1 MKYGVTWWA
10 KQWLNSLNKI
20 DYSNRLERGLS
31 YADNG
36 SVVYIS
42 YSGNKIIAKV
52 QGTRDI
58 PYNVS
63 IDVPEFSD
71 EQKKLLINIINSNP
85 QILSKLL
92 NNEISPELESLALDN
107 GIRIFPNS
115 WKDFKMRC
123 SCPDWVVPCK
133 HIAAVLYLFANEID
147 KNPFII
153 FNLHGLN
160 LLDEFHNV
168 GIDTK
173 NTGIANYDNF
183 FTTSLNKIN
192 VNNEKSILYDLD
204 FSKLSS
210 ERSSPFLLLA
220 PSPVFYTGD
229 FKELFIKTADKLSN
243 YVEKN
248 FINHEKIK
256 NFNILPLVIDSDIHF
271 LIDDK
276 TLKINVEL
284 IYNDHKTLISINDLI
299 DYIQFIQDKHL
310 SLLNNSWLLIYK
322 IYLFSLQL
330 IIKKL
335 YFPRILKYG
344 RDNFILQYIPAT
356 IEGSVRTIFDVL
368 SQFLTLDIIKKQI
381 NYEKEYLKDQ
391 SQELNFICSIFINYF
406 YQKAYEDKQLSK
418 EWDNKELYYGIQ
430 ELFIYGKSDNFDL
443 FTTREIPQSI
453 HQWLSI
459 FDIHTRR
466 YIPLLKIDLP
476 EFEYEVGFRLSILI
490 SDNEKE
496 DEMYLKLRDIL
507 ENDKYDN
514 IRLEILKDLS
524 LIANYLPQINDLLSD
539 TSRTI
544 VWLPFDDF
552 PEILNNIIPLIR
564 MLGVKVLLPKDLE
577 DLVHPY
583 LAMRGN
589 GFPELRSDELLTR
602 DALLQFKWD
611 VCIGDERIDADEF
624 FELVNNLNGF
634 VKLRD
639 RYLFLNESE
648 IRSLKKNY
656 EDLQKYGEILIPQSI
671 IDGEEL
677 GNQIQIDPE
686 IKDRLQRILS
696 VDEIPVPQSLNA
708 TLRPYQVRG
717 YKWLVKNSRLGL
729 GSLIADDMG
738 LGKTIQVI
746 TLLLHYQE
754 IELLEQALVI
764 VPTSLISNWE
774 QELSKF
780 APTLRYYSYYGN
792 NRKKNFDNY
801 DVIITSYGI
810 IRRDL
815 ETFYNKRW
823 QFIILDEAQNIKTVS
838 SKQTK
843 DIKKLQAD
851 IHIAMTGTPV
861 ENRLTEYWSIFDF
874 INTGYLPP
882 YYEFREEYVKPIHYN
897 HDMQCIERFR
907 RITSPFILRRLKTD
921 KSIISDLPEKIEN
934 NYYTNLTK
942 SQTALYESV
951 VQTSMEKLKAMPWD
965 EDYREVFVL
974 KLILD
979 LKQIS
984 NHPYQFLK
992 QGSKHYS
999 KSGKAMLLLDIVD
1012 NIIESGEKVLIF
1024 TQFKE
1029 MGDLLVEFIKDRFD
1043 QEPLFL
1049 HGGCTRA
1056 QRDDMIWKFQNSY
1069 PQVFILSIKAGG
1081 QGLNLTAANHV
1092 IHYDLWWNPAVEAQA
1107 TDRAFRIGQ
1116 KKNVMVY
1123 RLINKGTIEEKID
1136 KLISNKKE
1144 LAALTVNT
1152 GETWIGNLSNDELK
1166 DLLRLEE

>member
-1 MKYGVTWWA
+1 MKYGITWWG
-10 KQWLNSLNKI
+10 KRWLNSLNRI

-42 YSGNKIIAKV
+42 YVSNKIVAKV

-63 IDVPEFSD
+63 IDVPEFTD
-71 EQKKLLINIINSNP
+71 DQKKLLINIINSNP

-107 GIRIFPNS
+107 GIKIFPS
-115 WKDFKMRC
+115 TWKDFTMRC

-133 HIAAVLYLFANEID
+133 HIAAVLYLFASEID
-147 KNPFII
+147 KNPFIL
-153 FNLHGLN
+153 FKLHGLN
-160 LLDEFHNV
+160 LLVEFHNE
-168 GIDTK
+168 GIDTQNTSVANFDNNFTKSVNK
-173 NTGIANYDNF
+173 NNLTIDKA
-183 FTTSLNKIN
+183 K
-192 VNNEKSILYDLD
+192 LYDLD
-204 FSKLSS
+204 LSS
-210 ERSSPFLLLA
+210 LSSGRSSPFMLLA
-220 PSPVFYTGD
+220 PSPVFYSGD
-229 FKELFIKTADKLSN
+229 FKGLFISTADKLSN
-243 YVEKN
+243 YVEKK
-248 FINHEKIK
+248 FINNEKVK
-256 NFNILPLVIDSDIHF
+256 NFNILPLVIDSDIQF

-284 IYNDHKTLISINDLI
+284 IYNDHKTLISIADLI
-299 DYIQFIQDKHL
+299 DYFQFIQDKHL

-335 YFPRILKYG
+335 YLPKISKHSNDQY
-344 RDNFILQYIPAT
+344 ILQYIPAI
-356 IEGSVRTIFDVL
+356 IEESVKNIFDEL
-368 SQFLTLDIIKKQI
+368 SQFLSLDIIKKQI
-381 NYEKEYLKDQ
+381 NYQKEYLKDQ
-391 SQELNFICSIFINYF
+391 GQELNFLCSIFINYF
-406 YQKAYEDKQLSK
+406 YEKAYEEKQLPK
-418 EWDNKELYYGIQ
+418 EWDSPDLYYGIK
-430 ELFIYGKSDNFDL
+430 ELFIYGVSDNFDL

-466 YIPLLKIDLP
+466 FIPLLKIDLP
-476 EFEYEVGFRLSILI
+476 EREFEPGFRLSILI

-496 DEMYLKLRDIL
+496 DAMDIRLRDVL
-507 ENDKYDN
+507 ENWKYDN
-514 IRLEILKDLS
+514 IKLEILKDLS

-564 MLGVKVLLPKDLE
+564 MLGVKVLLPKELQ

-583 LAMRGN
+583 LAARVTS
-589 GFPELRSDELLTR
+589 FPELRSDELLTR
-602 DALLQFKWD
+602 EALLRFKWD
-611 VCIGDERIDADEF
+611 VCIGDERIDAEEF
-624 FELVNNLNGF
+624 FELVGNLNGF

-639 RYLFLNESE
+639 KYIFLKESE
-648 IRSLKKNY
+648 IKSLKKNY
-656 EDLQKYGEILIPQSI
+656 EDLQKYGHLLIPEVI
-671 IDGEEL
+671 VEGESL
-677 GNQIQIDPE
+677 GNQIHIDPE
-686 IKDRLQRILS
+686 IQDRLQKMLS
-696 VDEIPVPQSLNA
+696 VKEIPIPQTLNA

-717 YKWLVKNSRLGL
+717 YQWLVKNSRLGL

-754 IELLEQALVI
+754 IGLLEQALVV

-780 APTLRYYSYYGN
+780 APTLKYYSYYGN
-792 NRKKNFDNY
+792 KRKKDFSNY

-810 IRRDL
+810 IRNDIDTFL
-815 ETFYNKRW
+815 EMTW
-823 QFIILDEAQNIKTVS
+823 QFLILDEAQNIKTVS

-843 DIKKLQAD
+843 YIKLLKAD

-882 YYEFREEYVKPIHYN
+882 YYEFRDEYVKPIHYN
-897 HDMQCIERFR
+897 HDMECIERFR

-934 NYYTNLTK
+934 NYYTNMTK
-942 SQTALYESV
+942 TQTALYESV
-951 VQTSMEKLKAMPWD
+951 VQTSLAKLESSID
-965 EDYREVFVL
+965 DDNRDVFIL

-999 KSGKAMLLLDIVD
+999 KSGKAMLLLDIVE

-1029 MGDLLVEFIKDRFD
+1029 MGDLLVEFIRDKFD

-1049 HGGCTRA
+1049 HGGCSRA
-1056 QRDDMIWKFQNSY
+1056 QRDEMIWKFQNSY

-1136 KLISNKKE
+1136 ILINNKKE
-1144 LAALTVNT
+1144 LAKLTVNI
-1152 GETWIGNLSNDELK
+1152 GENWIGNLSNNELK
-1166 DLLRLEE
+1166 ELLRLEE